1 MEQQYFV
8 NQRKHNKNT
17 GKWDNAIVVKETHPD
32 AMHQYHAFM
41 STYAYGV
48 KEEYD
53 YVGIE
58 ISDLYGNQVIRPEID
73 DRMAVEVPEGPA
85 TGE

>member
-17 GKWDNAIVVKETHPD
+17 GKWDNAIVVKDNRED

-48 KEEYD
+48 KPEYD
-53 YVGIE
+53 YIGIE
-58 ISDLYGNQVIRPEID
+58 ITDLYGNPLIRPEID
-73 DRMAVEVPEGPA
+73 NRMKQETAEPTSE
-85 TGE
+85 E